1 MEEIGTSIASQI
13 VEKPVALIGR
23 QLSYLICYNCNIESL
38 EDVLKKL
45 EDKKNDVQRSVDAAK
60 RNGATI
66 KDQVQSWLEDVS
78 KIFHEAKELLNKV
91 KGKELENKVN
101 GKELEN
107 KVNGQRRCLY
117 GLCPSLKS
125 RYSLS
130 RKAKKIAERVL
141 DLKLDEELS
150 NNVAN
155 PAPLQQLGSIISSEG
170 FKGFD
175 SRKYVMNDVL
185 SALRNEKTRIIGIC
199 GMGGVGKTTMVREI
213 IKRLDGTNKL
223 FDDVVMS
230 TVSATVSIRKIQTEI
245 AESLDMK
252 LVEESESIRARRLHE
267 RIKSKR
273 ILIILDD
280 VWSEL
285 KLQDVGIPFGDH
297 EGCKI
302 LLTSRNEEVCNV
314 MGCKDDI
321 FRVQALN
328 EEESW
333 ELFRATVGESMNNDP
348 DLSDVA
354 KLIVEECKGL
364 PIAIITVGKA
374 LLSSNNSMNG
384 ILPCKN

>member
-1 MEEIGTSIASQI
+1 MEEIGTSIASKL
-13 VEKPVALIGR
+13 VEEPVALIGR
-23 QLSYLICYNCNIESL
+23 QLSYLAYYDCNIESL
-38 EDVLKKL
+38 KYALKKL
-45 EDKKNDVQRSVDAAK
+45 DDKKNDVERSVDAAK

-78 KIFHEAKELLNKV
+78 KIFHEAE
-91 KGKELENKVN
+91 ELENKVN
-101 GKELEN
+101 R
-107 KVNGQRRCLY
+107 QRRCLY

-130 RKAKKIAERVL
+130 RKAKKIAQRVL
-141 DLKLDEELS
+141 ELKLDEGLS

-170 FKGFD
+170 FKGFE
-175 SRKYVMNDVL
+175 SRKDVMNDVL

-213 IKRLDGTNKL
+213 KEIIKRLQGTNKL

-230 TVSATVSIRKIQTEI
+230 TVSATVNIGKIQTEI

-252 LVEESESIRARRLHE
+252 LVEESESIRALRLHE
-267 RIKSKR
+267 RIKQSKR

-285 KLQDVGIPFGDH
+285 KLQDVGIPFGVGPTTNQVH

-302 LLTSRNEEVCNV
+302 LLTS
-314 MGCKDDI
+314 
-321 FRVQALN
+321 
-328 EEESW
+328 
-333 ELFRATVGESMNNDP
+333 
-348 DLSDVA
+348 
-354 KLIVEECKGL
+354 
-364 PIAIITVGKA
+364 
-374 LLSSNNSMNG
+374 
-384 ILPCKN
+384 